1 MTTDYIQRNEAGRKL
16 RFSLLPKALRKD
28 KNNMNAPRLYK
39 GGLELTRQENFVNGA
54 HDIFDL
60 LERGH
65 QEKDGLKRTVSSA
78 VTVLNN
84 ARHMIE
90 RAEKKIIQQSD
101 HIEELEGVATTDALT
116 GLMNRRGFF
125 HAFIRELD
133 RTARGHNKGGLLV
146 LLDIDNLKNINHLYD
161 QDAGD
166 TCLKLVARALKNEI
180 RAMDIGAFIG
190 GDEFVLLFPNAEK
203 EVTLERAQKLALRLN
218 NLSFI
223 WQGSEICISASLGL
237 KSYGPEDTAED
248 IFCQADA
255 ALHKSKEVN
264 KNM

>member
-1 MTTDYIQRNEAGRKL
+1 MTTDYIQRNEAGRRL
-16 RFSLLPKALRKD
+16 RFLLLPKALRKD
-28 KNNMNAPRLYK
+28 KNAPNAPRLYK
-39 GGLELTRQENFVNGA
+39 GGLELTRQENFVSGA
-54 HDIFDL
+54 QDIFDL
-60 LERGH
+60 LERGN

-78 VTVLNN
+78 VNMLNN

-90 RAEKKIIQQSD
+90 RAEKKIAQQND
-101 HIEELEGVATTDALT
+101 HIEELKDVATTDALT

-125 HAFIRELD
+125 HAFIRELG
-133 RTARGHNKGGLLV
+133 RTSRGHNKGGLLI
-146 LLDIDNLKNINHLYD
+146 LLDIDNLKNINHLYG

-203 EVTLERAQKLALRLN
+203 EVALERAQKLALRLN

-223 WQGSEICISASLGL
+223 WSGIEISISASLGL

-248 IFCQADA
+248 IFCQADKE
-255 ALHKSKEVN
+255 LHKSKKDKE
-264 KNM
+264 KM